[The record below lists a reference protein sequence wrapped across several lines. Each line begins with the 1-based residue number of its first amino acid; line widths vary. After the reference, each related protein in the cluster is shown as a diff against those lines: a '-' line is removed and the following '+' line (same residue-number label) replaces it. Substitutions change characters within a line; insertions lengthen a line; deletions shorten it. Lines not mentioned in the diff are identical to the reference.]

1 MGQILLGLFAAYL
14 LYNFIFRFLIPLI
27 KVTRQVKRQVRDF
40 QQHVHTRQGEYQ
52 HGASPDGSFQNGGNA
67 SGHYQA
73 GGFRVEDLG
82 TQSGSSSYRNGA
94 TPGQPAGT
102 ARPEPKPKRD
112 DYIDFEEIK

>member
-40 QQHVHTRQGEYQ
+40 QQHVNTRQGEYQ
-52 HGASPDGSFQNGGNA
+52 PGSNGGFQSAGSA
-67 SGHYQA
+67 SGHYQP
-73 GGFRVEDLG
+73 GGFRVEDFG
-82 TQSGSSSYRNGA
+82 SQAGSSAYRGNA
-94 TPGQPAGT
+94 SASASQAK
-102 ARPEPKPKRD
+102 PEPKPKKD

>member
-27 KVTRQVKRQVRDF
+27 RVTRQVKRQVRDF
-40 QQHVHTRQGEYQ
+40 QQHVNTQQPGGFQPGSSTGGYQ
-52 HGASPDGSFQNGGNA
+52 AGTGN

-73 GGFRVEDLG
+73 GGFQPGDF
-82 TQSGSSSYRNGA
+82 SGSSRGQSSGPNG
-94 TPGQPAGT
+94 TTTGGTVKQEQRPA
-102 ARPEPKPKRD
+102 KD